1 MADQD
6 GSFKLARGQD
16 TELTY
21 RAASSGR
28 ERMSRLHWLAIDAT
42 LEAWAFR
49 HLDCLQ

>member
-6 GSFKLARGQD
+6 GSFKLARSQV

-21 RAASSGR
+21 RAASSAR
-28 ERMSRLHWLAIDAT
+28 EHTSRSCRLAVVAT

-49 HLDCLQ
+49 HLDNL